1 MSDTITAPK
10 DTAEHFDKC
19 AQLLPDEL
27 PLPEEIAHLTQDDR
41 KRLERRLTRR
51 LDVTMMP
58 VVFILFLL
66 NIL

>member
-1 MSDTITAPK
+1 MSDAITAPK
-10 DTAEHFDKC
+10 DTAEHFDKR

-27 PLPEEIAHLTQDDR
+27 PLPDEISHLTRDDA
-41 KRLERRLTRR
+41 KRLERQLTRR
-51 LDVTMMP
+51 LDVTLMP